1 MLELKIARNSPFE
14 KEAILVKDA
23 LASLCESIALNSH
36 FVLHVN
42 EEIYLSL
49 ENSEISEKDF
59 KIDVFNE
66 KLLWRLNHSGKTV
79 KLFAVLSSENSQ
91 NQWYLML
98 QQD

>member
-14 KEAILVKDA
+14 KEAILVKEA
-23 LASLCESIALNSH
+23 LASQCESIGLNSH

-66 KLLWRLNHSGKTV
+66 KLLWRLNHSGKNSE
-79 KLFAVLSSENSQ
+79 AV
-91 NQWYLML
+91 
-98 QQD
+98 

>member
-14 KEAILVKDA
+14 KEAILVKEA
-23 LASLCESIALNSH
+23 LASQCESIALNSH

-59 KIDVFNE
+59 KIDVF
-66 KLLWRLNHSGKTV
+66 
-79 KLFAVLSSENSQ
+79 SS
-91 NQWYLML
+91 
-98 QQD
+98 